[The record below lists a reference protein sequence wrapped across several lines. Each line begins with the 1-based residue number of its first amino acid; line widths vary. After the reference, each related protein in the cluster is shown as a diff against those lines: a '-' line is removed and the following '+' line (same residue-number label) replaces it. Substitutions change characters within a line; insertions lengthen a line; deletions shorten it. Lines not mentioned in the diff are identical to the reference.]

1 MSTAP
6 EFTVLN
12 RLVSSC
18 HDRCADASK
27 GEARNEDTHHRG
39 GHHVGAKPSA
49 RASAKPGLTVS
60 VPLTQHQCVA
70 SLPQS
75 SHTAST
81 RLPGLLSGSNGVAS
95 HRLPTSL
102 GRL

>member
-27 GEARNEDTHHRG
+27 GEARNEDTHHPRG
-39 GHHVGAKPSA
+39 QHVGAKPSA

-60 VPLTQHQCVA
+60 LTQHQCVA

-95 HRLPTSL
+95 DRLPTSL